1 MGQYIST
8 MGVSNCLSLLRSLSS
23 KTRPGISSLI
33 TRQFH
38 PSLATNMPINV
49 GDKIPSVVLFE
60 DSPANKVDIAEL
72 TAGKKTVIFGVPGAF
87 TPGCSKTHLPGY
99 VAAAAELQ
107 GKGVHEIVCVS
118 VNDPFVMEAW
128 GKDQGAEGKVRMLAD
143 TCGDLAKALEL
154 ELDLAAVLGSV
165 RCKRFSMLV
174 EDGPVSKL
182 NVEPD
187 GTGLTCSLADKIV

>member
-1 MGQYIST
+1 M
-8 MGVSNCLSLLRSLSS
+8 
-23 KTRPGISSLI
+23 
-33 TRQFH
+33 
-38 PSLATNMPINV
+38 
-49 GDKIPSVVLFE
+49 
-60 DSPANKVDIAEL
+60 
-72 TAGKKTVIFGVPGAF
+72 
-87 TPGCSKTHLPGY
+87 
-99 VAAAAELQ
+99 
-107 GKGVHEIVCVS
+107 HEIVCVS

-174 EDGPVSKL
+174 EDGTVSKL

-187 GTGLTCSLADKIV
+187 GGIILDYLIALVDIFDLRHRADLQPG